1 MIALRRAA
9 PICGGARI
17 PRITRQRVDRPTALR
32 IPLLRVAQVAFGNV
46 PSFRGQ
52 GTSFQGP
59 LLIERRMGFGT
70 PGPEQAMAP
79 GGGGGRLEVLKG
91 EEQFPYEPGTRAVST
106 TIRLAHTTKHHV
118 YLYLFQRTI

>member
-46 PSFRGQ
+46 PSSRGQ

-79 GGGGGRLEVLKG
+79 YVFLTTPCPEQSEGIRVEVVVAAW
-91 EEQFPYEPGTRAVST
+91 RS
-106 TIRLAHTTKHHV
+106 
-118 YLYLFQRTI
+118 